1 MKHVKTLSRFGVVAI
16 YGWALYLFY
25 FKYVPIVPAFQWA
38 LLPILFFLF
47 LITFINQKWGTL
59 LFIFLFPLINSLPYF
74 FGIHDNIPHAPT
86 ALVLFLFYFLGYL
99 CRKFLLDDP
108 WDIRHPLFQPV
119 LLFSLFIFISAIL
132 TFLRFSNFY
141 PILLGDFFELATN
154 IRGVSAGGAV
164 MSTIFT
170 GLNYLSG
177 FAFLMIVFELLK
189 KEGMRRK
196 ITDVFVAGAFLGLLF
211 GGIQLLFDR
220 ELGNNL
226 SSISHGLINGTFK
239 DAMSFSGF
247 IVLAFPFLAGI
258 AVKSAGWRKVLAFLS
273 CVLSLIM
280 IVFTGSKIG
289 LVCVVLSLFIMLGLS
304 LFKTGEPRAL
314 NRRHGKKAAAILLL
328 AALLIGAGAVVLIP
342 NEAQN
347 RKTAIAR
354 IQYMLDEG
362 VFELFDRWRGPLW
375 RGALTLL
382 NSYPVSGIGCGAYII
397 DVANTDRDFFLYNT
411 PQSAENYIL
420 QVAAEFGWVGIGFIL
435 WLFVILVT
443 SIVRAMRRNE
453 EDIKE
458 KWFYWGTGI
467 GLIFFF
473 VILQFHTYI
482 GSYEVKYTFW
492 MLAAFVLSP
501 SGNPVHSSRWNTKKL
516 ISLAAVFLVLAA
528 AGVLYKNVTGGLS
541 LISATKKYDLKHTF
555 GLYPDEQ
562 TPDGELFN
570 WTAGTAGI
578 HLKTAKP
585 YVRIRFQAAHPDIA
599 RFPVQV
605 KFSLLTLKLKREI
618 PLKILTVTDS
628 DWHEADYDLS
638 SYTNEY
644 NVLLIR
650 VSRTWNPKIFLG
662 TDDGRNL
669 GVAVRRLR
677 PYTGRT
683 E

>member
-1 MKHVKTLSRFGVVAI
+1 MKTLFRFGVVVL

-25 FKYVPIVPAFQWA
+25 FKYVPIVPAFQWV
-38 LLPILFFLF
+38 LLPILLFLF
-47 LITFINQKWGTL
+47 LITAINQKWGTL

-86 ALVLFLFYFLGYL
+86 ALVLFLFYFLAYL

-314 NRRHGKKAAAILLL
+314 NRRHGKRRRRFCFWRPCLSEPVRLSSFPMKPRIERLPSHGFSICWMRAFLNFSTV
-328 AALLIGAGAVVLIP
+328 GAV
-342 NEAQN
+342 
-347 RKTAIAR
+347 RS
-354 IQYMLDEG
+354 G
-362 VFELFDRWRGPLW
+362 
-375 RGALTLL
+375 GA
-382 NSYPVSGIGCGAYII
+382 P
-397 DVANTDRDFFLYNT
+397 
-411 PQSAENYIL
+411 
-420 QVAAEFGWVGIGFIL
+420 
-435 WLFVILVT
+435 
-443 SIVRAMRRNE
+443 
-453 EDIKE
+453 
-458 KWFYWGTGI
+458 
-467 GLIFFF
+467 
-473 VILQFHTYI
+473 
-482 GSYEVKYTFW
+482 
-492 MLAAFVLSP
+492 
-501 SGNPVHSSRWNTKKL
+501 
-516 ISLAAVFLVLAA
+516 
-528 AGVLYKNVTGGLS
+528 
-541 LISATKKYDLKHTF
+541 
-555 GLYPDEQ
+555 
-562 TPDGELFN
+562 
-570 WTAGTAGI
+570 
-578 HLKTAKP
+578 
-585 YVRIRFQAAHPDIA
+585 
-599 RFPVQV
+599 
-605 KFSLLTLKLKREI
+605 
-618 PLKILTVTDS
+618 
-628 DWHEADYDLS
+628 
-638 SYTNEY
+638 
-644 NVLLIR
+644 
-650 VSRTWNPKIFLG
+650 
-662 TDDGRNL
+662 
-669 GVAVRRLR
+669 
-677 PYTGRT
+677 
-683 E
+683 